1 MSGSAHHAIRKSY
14 VDTARGQ
21 IHVRSAGD
29 GEHMLVMLQI
39 LPFGSQLFEALM
51 PVLAECGYH
60 AVALDLMGY
69 GRSDK
74 RDDVWL
80 IEDFAA
86 NIEDALARL
95 EIRPTRL
102 LSGHFSSMVATEIAA
117 KANSGVAALAI
128 DGPPLWSAE
137 TRQSMRIDPAM
148 AGVPIREDGEHAIEY
163 WRRTFGMLRRL
174 NPGLEV
180 SPATDR
186 RIRDCFIS
194 FLETTYEPGVID
206 AFASYDLIANLPR
219 IAVPTL
225 VLGAENDSQRAH
237 FETAQALIPNS
248 RGHLF
253 PGTHPVHDFPNP
265 DRAREYAKIID
276 AFFESVTA
284 P

>member
-86 NIEDALARL
+86 NIEDALARRGCCL
-95 EIRPTRL
+95 DISP
-102 LSGHFSSMVATEIAA
+102 A
-117 KANSGVAALAI
+117 
-128 DGPPLWSAE
+128 WS
-137 TRQSMRIDPAM
+137 QPKSP
-148 AGVPIREDGEHAIEY
+148 
-163 WRRTFGMLRRL
+163 LRRI
-174 NPGLEV
+174 PV
-180 SPATDR
+180 SPR
-186 RIRDCFIS
+186 
-194 FLETTYEPGVID
+194 
-206 AFASYDLIANLPR
+206 
-219 IAVPTL
+219 
-225 VLGAENDSQRAH
+225 
-237 FETAQALIPNS
+237 
-248 RGHLF
+248 
-253 PGTHPVHDFPNP
+253 
-265 DRAREYAKIID
+265 
-276 AFFESVTA
+276 
-284 P
+284 